1 MFSYSLSAQWRLLSD
16 WASAHCRLIW
26 IFAGLTCQ
34 FVGFCHDAAQIMAEI
49 FLEMTQWK
57 NFMSASAWVQ
67 VLDFTKSLVYSNC
80 QNDRKCCFFLYCFF
94 VCVPCMHFITYS
106 YASNSRR
113 FYYDFSSF
121 LLGNS
126 ISTVF
131 HPGNVNYGMLLNL
144 WRKGRESIYRTT
156 CAQGA
161 LISCCTWHF
170 WCRGQKQFSWCVFN
184 LVYRDKNG

>member
-1 MFSYSLSAQWRLLSD
+1 MRSYPVGLDVLL
-16 WASAHCRLIW
+16 LIW
-26 IFAGLTCQ
+26 P
-34 FVGFCHDAAQIMAEI
+34 FVYFR
-49 FLEMTQWK
+49 
-57 NFMSASAWVQ
+57 SRS
-67 VLDFTKSLVYSNC
+67 
-80 QNDRKCCFFLYCFF
+80 FF
-94 VCVPCMHFITYS
+94 VCCLAIRLLWAGAFLSVAWPTGVQLLVLFCSSVPVVLSDTPGISRCRSQHVSVESSSLLHHSIYS